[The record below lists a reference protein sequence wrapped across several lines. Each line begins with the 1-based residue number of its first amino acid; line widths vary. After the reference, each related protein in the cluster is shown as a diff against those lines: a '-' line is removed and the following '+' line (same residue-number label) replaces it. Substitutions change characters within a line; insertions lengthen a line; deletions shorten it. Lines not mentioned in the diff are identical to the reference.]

1 MPPKYKKKKQVIK
14 KLLAIDPGTENLGWA
29 IFNVAGRLHNKG
41 AQLAVRE
48 YKYMDSGVFQ
58 IKNKSLDWMQRM
70 DLLLIDVQKILQD
83 IPIDVVVIEEPAIF
97 IGTAKGEGANNSGS
111 VLKLTAVVHSI
122 RSMAK
127 RMGCKVHLLGV
138 RKWKGNTKKEDTQ
151 RRINRSFGINI
162 TQPDQ
167 ADAVGVGRY
176 FLMNLNK

>member
-1 MPPKYKKKKQVIK
+1 MPPKYKKKNPKIIR

-29 IFNVAGRLHNKG
+29 IFNVGQTR
-41 AQLAVRE
+41 

-70 DLLLIDVQKILQD
+70 DILLIDVHSLIKEYCID
-83 IPIDVVVIEEPAIF
+83 IVVIEEPAIF
-97 IGTAKGEGANNSGS
+97 IGTEKGEGANNSGS

-122 RSMAK
+122 RMGAK

-151 RRINRSFGINI
+151 RRIKRTFGITI